1 MNFLAHLYLS
11 GKNDQVIVGNFI
23 GDWIKGNEFKK
34 YPLDV
39 QKGILV
45 HRSID
50 SYTDNHSVVRQSKSR
65 LNHKYHKYSGII
77 IDIFYDH
84 FLASNWEN
92 YSKQNIDDFMSM
104 VSKSIEQNLD
114 VLSVE
119 MQDFFPRFMRHR
131 WIESYHTVEGIEKV
145 LEGMSRNTS
154 LPDETKFAIDI
165 LKEHYTSFSDEF
177 FTFFPQLMNNIEEIY
192 HLQLFEQ
199 MP

>member
-1 MNFLAHLYLS
+1 M
-11 GKNDQVIVGNFI
+11 
-23 GDWIKGNEFKK
+23 
-34 YPLDV
+34 
-39 QKGILV
+39 V

-104 VSKSIEQNLD
+104 GSKSIEQNLD

-177 FTFFPQLMNNIEEIY
+177 FTFFP
-192 HLQLFEQ
+192 
-199 MP
+199 